1 MLLLDRRALMQAA
14 VGMLAAGAARA
25 EAWPSRPIKLVVPF
39 PGGSSPDIVARALA
53 EALGAALGQPVL
65 VLNQPGAGGNIGT
78 AMVAKAV
85 PDGYTLLFTIQGPL
99 VTAPLL
105 ARRLPYDPVRDLQ
118 PISLVASSP
127 NVLVVSPALGV
138 RTVAEFVA
146 VARARKGAPN
156 YGSVGNGSA
165 AHLAMESFK
174 ARAGVE
180 LGHVP
185 YQGFPQV
192 VNALLAGEVQAGFMV
207 PGIAMGAVKAGRLT
221 ALAVTSLGRAAALPE
236 LPTLVEQGYAGFEA
250 ISWQAVL
257 APART
262 PAPIVARLSQELVR
276 IIKSDALR
284 KHLLSQY
291 FSATAS
297 SPEGLAQLMRSERLK
312 WAALIQAAGVQPE

>member
-1 MLLLDRRALMQAA
+1 
-14 VGMLAAGAARA
+14 
-25 EAWPSRPIKLVVPF
+25 VPF

-53 EALGAALGQPVL
+53 EPLGAALGQPVV

-78 AMVAKAV
+78 AMVAKAE
-85 PDGYTLLFTIQGPL
+85 PDGHTLLFTIQGPL

-105 ARRLPYDPVRDLQ
+105 SRHLAYDPMKDLQ

-127 NVLVVSPALGV
+127 NVLLVSPALGAA
-138 RTVAEFVA
+138 TVAEFVA
-146 VARARKGAPN
+146 VARARKGALN

-180 LGHVP
+180 LNHVP

-192 VNALLAGEVQAGFMV
+192 VNAMLAGEVQAGFMV
-207 PGIAMGAVKAGRLT
+207 PGIAMGQVRAGRLR

-236 LPTLVEQGYAGFEA
+236 LPTLVEAGFAGFEA

-276 IIKSDALR
+276 IIRSDALR
-284 KHLLSQY
+284 TRLLSQY

-312 WAALIQAAGVQPE
+312 WAAVIRAAGVQPE

>member
-146 VARARKGAPN
+146 VARARKGALN

-262 PAPIVARLSQELVR
+262 PAAIVARLSQELVR

-284 KHLLSQY
+284 NRLLSQY

-312 WAALIQAAGVQPE
+312 WAAVIQAAGVQPE

>member
-14 VGMLAAGAARA
+14 VGMLATGAARA

-146 VARARKGAPN
+146 VARARKGALN

-284 KHLLSQY
+284 NRLLSQY

-312 WAALIQAAGVQPE
+312 WAAVIQAAGVQPE

>member
-1 MLLLDRRALMQAA
+1 MTMLDRRLLMQAA
-14 VGMLAAGAARA
+14 AGMLAAGAARA
-25 EAWPSRPIKLVVPF
+25 EAWPSRAIKLLVPF

-65 VLNQPGAGGNIGT
+65 VLNQPGASGNIGT
-78 AMVAKAV
+78 AAVAKAEA
-85 PDGYTLLFTIQGPL
+85 DGYTLLFTIQGPL

-146 VARARKGAPN
+146 VARARKGALN

-262 PAPIVARLSQELVR
+262 PAAIVARLSQELVR

-284 KHLLSQY
+284 NRLLSQY

-312 WAALIQAAGVQPE
+312 WAAVIQAAGVQPE

>member
-1 MLLLDRRALMQAA
+1 MTMLDRRLLMQAA
-14 VGMLAAGAARA
+14 AGMLAAGAARA
-25 EAWPSRPIKLVVPF
+25 EAWPSRAIKLLVPF

-65 VLNQPGAGGNIGT
+65 VLNQPGASGNIGT
-78 AMVAKAV
+78 AAVAKAEA
-85 PDGYTLLFTIQGPL
+85 DGYTLLFTIQGPL

-105 ARRLPYDPVRDLQ
+105 ARQLPYDPVRDLQ

-138 RTVAEFVA
+138 HTVAEFVA
-146 VARARKGAPN
+146 VARARQGALN

-174 ARAGVE
+174 ARAGIE
-180 LGHVP
+180 LSHVP

-192 VNALLAGEVQAGFMV
+192 VNAMLAGEVQAGFMV
-207 PGIAMGAVKAGRLT
+207 PGIAMGSVKAGRLR

-262 PAPIVARLSQELVR
+262 PAAIVARLSQELVR

-284 KHLLSQY
+284 NRLLSQY

-312 WAALIQAAGVQPE
+312 WAAVIKAANVQPE

>member
-1 MLLLDRRALMQAA
+1 MLLDRRALMQAA
-14 VGMLAAGAARA
+14 VGMLAAGSARA

-146 VARARKGAPN
+146 VARARKGALN

-284 KHLLSQY
+284 NRLLSQY

-312 WAALIQAAGVQPE
+312 WAAVIQAAGVQPE

>member
-1 MLLLDRRALMQAA
+1 MAGRRRLLQAA
-14 VGMLAAGAARA
+14 VGMLAASAARA
-25 EAWPSRPIKLVVPF
+25 EAWPSRAIKLVVPF

-53 EALGAALGQPVL
+53 EGLGAALGQPVL

-78 AMVAKAV
+78 ALVAKAQ

-99 VTAPLL
+99 VTAPVL
-105 ARRLPYDPVRDLQ
+105 ARQLPYDPVRDLQ

-138 RTVAEFVA
+138 HSVAEFVA
-146 VARARKGAPN
+146 VARARKGALN

-174 ARAGVE
+174 ARAGME
-180 LGHVP
+180 LAHVP

-192 VNALLAGEVQAGFMV
+192 VSALLAGEVQAAFMV
-207 PGIAMGAVKAGRLT
+207 PGLAMGAVKAGRLR
-221 ALAVTSLGRAAALPE
+221 ALAITSLGRAAALPE
-236 LPTLVEQGYAGFEA
+236 LPTLVEEGYAGFEA

-276 IIKSDALR
+276 IIRSDALR
-284 KHLLSQY
+284 QRLLSQY
-291 FSATAS
+291 FSASAS

-312 WAALIQAAGVQPE
+312 WAAVIQAAGVQPE